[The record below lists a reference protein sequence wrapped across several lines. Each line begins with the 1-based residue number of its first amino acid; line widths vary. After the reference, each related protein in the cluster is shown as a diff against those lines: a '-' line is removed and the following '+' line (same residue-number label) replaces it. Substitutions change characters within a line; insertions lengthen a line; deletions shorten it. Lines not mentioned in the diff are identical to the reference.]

1 MDGDDR
7 GGASR
12 VDQRE
17 GKEERDACRCEKI
30 QSAAVS
36 VGKEGEPG
44 CQPPT
49 PLQVSVTSLCSCV
62 DLL

>member
-17 GKEERDACRCEKI
+17 GKEERDACRCDGEI

-44 CQPPT
+44 C
-49 PLQVSVTSLCSCV
+49 
-62 DLL
+62 